1 MHALVP
7 VLDLHRRRLR
17 ALRAADVAL
26 RGAFRVSL
34 LAAAGLLAARLA
46 GWSWGGAASFAG
58 LGAAAVVLAI
68 RELLRRFT
76 RRDCAV
82 ALDRALGLEERLATA
97 LEGAGPMK
105 DAQAADAAA
114 ALARAQVPAWHP
126 PREAK
131 WLAGSLLV
139 MASLS
144 AAPVFERRSDAEAAR
159 TEAFLAQEA
168 ATIEAMAKGRIEFK
182 EAADALR
189 AGRVE
194 EALLRIQAIREGLA
208 AAAAS
213 EGAGGADARRTDEA
227 LGLAA
232 QGLGAELGRAGRT
245 VLAPSPAVADAKRR
259 RLLEAGSAAG
269 AADLP
274 PARRAAAMDANDWDH
289 RYDAVV
295 RAYFRGLP

>member
-1 MHALVP
+1 MHALAP

-17 ALRAADVAL
+17 ALRAADAAL
-26 RGAFRVSL
+26 RGAFLVSL
-34 LAAAGLLAARLA
+34 VAAAGLLAARLA
-46 GWSWGGAASFAG
+46 GWPWGGAASFAG
-58 LGAAAVVLAI
+58 LGAAAVALAA

-82 ALDRALGLEERLATA
+82 ELDRALGLEERLATA
-97 LEGAGPMK
+97 LEGAGPLK
-105 DAQAADAAA
+105 DLQAADAAD
-114 ALARAQVPAWHP
+114 ALARARVPAWHP

-139 MASLS
+139 MLSLS
-144 AAPVFERRSDAEAAR
+144 AAPVFERRSDADAAR
-159 TEAFLAQEA
+159 TEAFLAQQAAGLEA
-168 ATIEAMAKGRIEFK
+168 LAPGRVEFK

-189 AGRVE
+189 AGRLD
-194 EALLRIQAIREGLA
+194 EALLRIQAIREALA

-213 EGAGGADARRTDEA
+213 EGAGSADARRTDEA

-245 VLAPSPAVADAKRR
+245 VIAPPPAVADAKSR
-259 RLLEAGSAAG
+259 RLLEAGPAAG

-274 PARRAAAMDANDWDH
+274 PARRAAVMDANDWDH
-289 RYDAVV
+289 RYDSVV
-295 RAYFRGLP
+295 KKYFRGMP